1 MKKFQQKRR
10 MRKVIYST
18 GTAVALLL
26 VVFFL
31 GRATLDVYEKARET
45 KDRRLESLR
54 RLDELKAEEAA
65 LREKLSA
72 LETERGIEETVRE
85 KFNVAKDDEEV
96 IKLVDEAG
104 AKEPATAAAT
114 MEEKTWW
121 QRLFNNE

>member
-1 MKKFQQKRR
+1 